1 LCCIDC
7 TTQPGVISKLAE
19 DSLDSIT
26 YVIDK
31 DVEEYQTKDRLLWTL
46 VVTSLHLDMELLTT
60 TIWLQPSNQFLIH

>member
-1 LCCIDC
+1 MDPVLQPVQVPLDGIPSLYCIDC

-31 DVEEYQTKDRLLWTL
+31 DVEEY
-46 VVTSLHLDMELLTT
+46 
-60 TIWLQPSNQFLIH
+60 PSKY